1 MEVPFE
7 PVADV
12 AALDALLGQSAA
24 TPVVLFNHDR
34 SCPISRHVARA
45 LGSLAG
51 PIAVIDVTRQHDL
64 TRAVAARTG
73 VAHESPQVLVV
84 REGRA
89 AWSAAHFAIT
99 ADAVAH
105 AVQEAGGAQRGE
117 ATPRRPAGLWERLR
131 RALRD
136 K

>member
-7 PVADV
+7 PVVDV
-12 AALDALLGQSAA
+12 AAFDALLGQSAA

-34 SCPISRHVARA
+34 FCPLSLHAARA

-64 TRAVAARTG
+64 KRAVAARTG
-73 VAHESPQVLVV
+73 VAHESPQVIV
-84 REGRA
+84 GRDGRV

-99 ADAVAH
+99 ADAVAQ
-105 AVQEAGGAQRGE
+105 AVQE
-117 ATPRRPAGLWERLR
+117 L
-131 RALRD
+131 D
-136 K
+136 